1 MNHSELLQEIYNS
14 ALNLTTPDLNEE
26 QKELVEIIANHVF
39 SQKAVYTV
47 LVTLL
52 THKMIEPS
60 QDIRLHRKEIQ
71 NGFAGRTIDKSYITP
86 TLRKLGLPCMAESG
100 WLTRTLEQ
108 SAPYYL
114 NYSGKIGGK
123 KGEQLKKAFLSI
135 LDYVEKN
142 PTKATSLLTYLLF
155 CVIQKSKTDMVLIT
169 KIDDADNFT
178 IDSIIDFLEACFT
191 YKYKDFGGSKLP
203 VIAFHCIF
211 QQLIDELKRY
221 EGCTLNK
228 LGSHT
233 ASDRT
238 SKTAGDIE
246 IFKNDELIEAI
257 EIKLDKPINAD
268 LMRQVQQKI
277 YKHNP
282 KRYCVF
288 SSGQVVEAAAVK
300 NIVSEIKE
308 KHGCQV
314 IVNGVI
320 PTLKYYLRLVISL
333 QNFINSFLNIVE
345 NDSELKPIHKTVIVE
360 LIEKHFDNEETDVE
374 RMILEE

>member
-1 MNHSELLQEIYNS
+1 MNHSQLLQKIYNS
-14 ALNLTTPDLNEE
+14 ALNLITPDLDKEC
-26 QKELVEIIANHVF
+26 QELVEIIANHALN
-39 SQKAVYTV
+39 KKGVYTV
-47 LVTLL
+47 LITLL
-52 THKMIEPS
+52 THKIIEPT
-60 QDIRLHRKEIQ
+60 QDIRFHQ
-71 NGFAGRTIDKSYITP
+71 SNMQGGFSGRTIDTKQITP

-100 WLTRTLEQ
+100 WLTRSLEQ
-108 SAPYYL
+108 PYPY
-114 NYSGKIGGK
+114 NFSYSGKIG
-123 KGEQLKKAFLSI
+123 EPVRNAFLCI
-135 LDYVEKN
+135 LDYVEKE
-142 PTKATSLLTYLLF
+142 PSKATSLLTYLLF
-155 CVIQKSKTDMVLIT
+155 CVIEKDKADVVLIT

-178 IDSIIDFLEACFT
+178 IDSIIAFLEACFNYN
-191 YKYKDFGGSKLP
+191 YKEFGGSKLP

-246 IFKNDELIEAI
+246 IFKNKELIEAI
-257 EIKLDKPINAD
+257 EIKLDKSINAD

-288 SSGQVVEAAAVK
+288 SSGQVVEVETVK
-300 NIVSEIKE
+300 NIVNEIKE
-308 KHGCQV
+308 NHGCQV
-314 IVNGVI
+314 IVNGVV

-333 QNFINSFLNIVE
+333 QSFMNSFLTLVE

-360 LIEKHFDNEETDVE
+360 LINIHLKPKNNSCD
-374 RMILEE
+374 

>member
-1 MNHSELLQEIYNS
+1 MNHSELLKEMYNS
-14 ALNLTTPDLNEE
+14 ALTLTTPDLIQEY
-26 QKELVEIIANHVF
+26 QELVEIIANHARN
-39 SQKAVYTV
+39 KKGVYTV
-47 LVTLL
+47 LITLL
-52 THKMIEPS
+52 THKIIAPT
-60 QDIRLHRKEIQ
+60 QDVRFHQSNMRG
-71 NGFAGRTIDKSYITP
+71 GFSGRTIDTKHITP

-100 WLTRTLEQ
+100 WLTRSLEQ
-108 SAPYYL
+108 PYPYDFS
-114 NYSGKIGGK
+114 YSGKIGDPVRN
-123 KGEQLKKAFLSI
+123 AFLSI
-135 LDYVEKN
+135 LDYVEKE
-142 PTKATSLLTYLLF
+142 PSKAKALLTYLLF
-155 CVIQKSKTDMVLIT
+155 CVIQKNKADIVLIT
-169 KIDDADNFT
+169 KIDDTDNFT
-178 IDSIIDFLEACFT
+178 IDSIITFLESCFGYN
-191 YKYKDFGGSKLP
+191 YKEFGGSKLP

-211 QQLIDELKRY
+211 HQLIDELKRY
-221 EGCTLNK
+221 ESCKLNE

-246 IFKNDELIEAI
+246 ILKNGELIEAI

-288 SSGQVVEAAAVK
+288 SSGQVIEVEAVK
-300 NIVSEIKE
+300 NIVNEIKE
-308 KHGCQV
+308 NHGCQV

-333 QNFINSFLNIVE
+333 QNFMNSFLIAVE

-360 LIEKHFDNEETDVE
+360 LIETHFKISKGN
-374 RMILEE
+374 

>member
-1 MNHSELLQEIYNS
+1 MNHSELLQKIYNL
-14 ALNLTTPDLNEE
+14 ALNLTTPNLSKNHQEF
-26 QKELVEIIANHVF
+26 VEIIANHALN
-39 SQKAVYTV
+39 KKGVYTV
-47 LVTLL
+47 LITLL
-52 THKMIEPS
+52 THKIIYPA
-60 QDIRLHRKEIQ
+60 QDVRFHQSNMKG
-71 NGFAGRTIDKSYITP
+71 GFSGRTIDTKHITP

-100 WLTRTLEQ
+100 WLTRSLEQ
-108 SAPYYL
+108 PYPYDFS
-114 NYSGKIGGK
+114 YSGKIG
-123 KGEQLKKAFLSI
+123 EPVRNAFLSI
-135 LDYVEKN
+135 LDYVEKE
-142 PTKATSLLTYLLF
+142 PSKATLLLTYLLF
-155 CVIQKSKTDMVLIT
+155 CVIQKNKADVVLIT
-169 KIDDADNFT
+169 KIDNTDNFNFT
-178 IDSIIDFLEACFT
+178 IDSIITFLEACFT
-191 YKYKDFGGSKLP
+191 YNYKEFGGSKLP

-221 EGCTLNK
+221 EGCSLNK

-246 IFKNDELIEAI
+246 IFKNGVLIEAI
-257 EIKLDKPINAD
+257 EIKLDKPINVD

-288 SSGQVVEAAAVK
+288 SSGQVIEAEDVK
-300 NIVSEIKE
+300 NIVNEIKE
-308 KHGCQV
+308 NHGCQV

-333 QNFINSFLNIVE
+333 QNFINSFLTAIE

-360 LIEKHFDNEETDVE
+360 LIERFLKPNH
-374 RMILEE
+374 

>member
-14 ALNLTTPDLNEE
+14 ALNLTTPDLSK
-26 QKELVEIIANHVF
+26 QYQELVEIITNHALN
-39 SQKAVYTV
+39 KKGVYTV
-47 LVTLL
+47 LITLL
-52 THKMIEPS
+52 THKIIKPS
-60 QDIRLHRKEIQ
+60 QDIRLHQ
-71 NGFAGRTIDKSYITP
+71 SGMQDGFSGRTSDTQYITP

-100 WLTRTLEQ
+100 WLTRSLEQ
-108 SAPYYL
+108 PYPYDFS
-114 NYSGKIGGK
+114 YSGKIG
-123 KGEQLKKAFLSI
+123 EPVRNAFLSI
-135 LDYVEKN
+135 LDYVEKE
-142 PTKATSLLTYLLF
+142 PSKAKPLLTYLLF
-155 CVIQKSKTDMVLIT
+155 CVIQKNKADAVLIT

-178 IDSIIDFLEACFT
+178 IDSIIAFLEACFT

-211 QQLIDELKRY
+211 QQLIEELKRY

-246 IFKNDELIEAI
+246 IFKNGELIEAI
-257 EIKLDKPINAD
+257 EIKLDKPINLD

-288 SSGQVVEAAAVK
+288 SSGQVVEAEAVK
-300 NIVSEIKE
+300 NIVNEVKE
-308 KHGCQV
+308 NHGCQV
-314 IVNGVI
+314 IVNGVV
-320 PTLKYYLRLVISL
+320 PTLKYYLRLIISL
-333 QNFINSFLNIVE
+333 QHFINSFLIAVE

-360 LIEKHFDNEETDVE
+360 LIEKYFK
-374 RMILEE
+374 I